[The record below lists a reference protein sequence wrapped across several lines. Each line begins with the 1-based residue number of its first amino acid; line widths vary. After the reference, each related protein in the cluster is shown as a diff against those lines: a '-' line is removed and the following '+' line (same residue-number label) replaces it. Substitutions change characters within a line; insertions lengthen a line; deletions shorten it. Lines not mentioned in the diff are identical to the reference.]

1 MGIASYMINPKQLR
15 EDPDTL
21 AQSLNDRGCA
31 PDLFNTF
38 KTLDDE
44 WRKKQLALETMQA
57 ERNRLIPKGRPSP
70 EQRTALSELS
80 AKLKELQTE
89 VASIKD
95 TLHDHALTIPNIV
108 QADTPPGTS
117 ENDNVVVR
125 TQGTPPIFSFTPKS
139 HDALATELGLI
150 DFERAAKIAG
160 SRFAIFTGMGARLE
174 RAVAAFMLDT
184 HADQFGYTEISP
196 PAIVNTQSLQGTGQL
211 PKFKDD
217 QYELGNDYWLS
228 PTAEVQLTNIHY
240 DEILNEQQLP
250 LKYCAFTPCFRKE
263 AGSYGKDMKGLIR
276 LHQFNKVELVQL
288 ATPETSNDQL
298 MALLSHAE
306 FILTALELPYRVVE
320 LCRGDIGFS
329 SSKTFDLEVWLPSQ
343 NQYREI
349 SSCSNFLDFQARRSK
364 IRYKDAQNTTRYV
377 HTLNGSGL
385 AVGRTIAA
393 IIENYQTNSGI
404 LKIPQVLQ
412 PYIGLEAISHECK
425 YD

>member
-1 MGIASYMINPKQLR
+1 MINPKQLR

-21 AQSLNDRGCA
+21 AQSLKDRGCA

-38 KTLDDE
+38 KTLDDK

-57 ERNRLIPKGRPSP
+57 ERNRLIPKGKPSP

-89 VASIKD
+89 VVAIKD

-108 QADTPPGTS
+108 QADTPQGTS

-125 TQGTPPIFSFTPKS
+125 TQGTPPTFSFTPKP
-139 HDALATELGLI
+139 HDVLAKDLGLI
-150 DFERAAKIAG
+150 DFERATKIAG
-160 SRFAIFTGMGARLE
+160 SRFAIFTGIGARLE

-184 HADQFGYTEISP
+184 HANQFGYTEISP

-349 SSCSNFLDFQARRSK
+349 SSCSNCLDFQARRSK
-364 IRYKDAQNTTRYV
+364 IRYKDAENTTRYV